1 MITVEGAIAAVI
13 RPTIPVNTE
22 LSFSLLST
30 NQIRPDKIVVEPQII
45 DTELRMNPTVFVL
58 GASLDPSVVIGD
70 SGSVVMDIVVLDIYN
85 VVVSVP

>member
-1 MITVEGAIAAVI
+1 MIW
-13 RPTIPVNTE
+13 PTIPVITD

-30 NQIRPDKIVVEPQII
+30 NQIGPDKIVVEPQII
-45 DTELRMNPTVFVL
+45 DTQLRLNPTVFVL

-70 SGSVVMDIVVLDIYN
+70 TGSVVMDIVVLHIYN